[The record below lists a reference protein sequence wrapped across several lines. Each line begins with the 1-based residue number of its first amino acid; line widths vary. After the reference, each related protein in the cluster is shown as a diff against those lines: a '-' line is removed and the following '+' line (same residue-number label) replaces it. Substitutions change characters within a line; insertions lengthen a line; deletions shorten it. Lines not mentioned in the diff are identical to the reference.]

1 MANVKSVFWSVNRD
15 SKYGATVSVGYDVRV
30 TQGGEDPEIKRII
43 KTFDDD
49 GFVEILA
56 TKYFATEV
64 FSDDGDVFTW
74 VKKQVDDTKSN
85 ELLELYNA
93 WKLTKDIIDKEKQK
107 EEETTEN
114 EIKPKENNI
123 TSMFKGVTGSTIDTE
138 KQKVEENIKN
148 TSVILD
154 DVKTKAKNES
164 LLDLGDT
171 KLSTFASSL
180 GIDATKLSSLSNI
193 VSDISIS
200 SIDLNNSTDVKKMLL
215 EKITEKGLTGD
226 LLNKDLLE
234 NIGNTLKLNPNE
246 LENMISSQNSF
257 KILADIKS
265 IDQFT
270 SLDQTVKD
278 KIAQNNFLPDTN
290 MLSDVMSVS
299 INLSSPDKSK
309 KDEAKEV
316 AKTLQPKFAKLF
328 GMDAPQMNTVTINE
342 PTGVMGAKTVEKLP
356 FFIFSDN
363 IDPNSFTKNGKPKK
377 PIVVFTPKGYTGED
391 RLTPD
396 KELVISDDG
405 IVINNGIP
413 YAIREIQYT
422 SGDNVIQ
429 LLYDNYINI
438 KDVND
443 EYRVKLEK
451 WIESMDANARKKG
464 RDPLKPIL
472 EYKTES
478 KPVIIE
484 DSTSKPT
491 GDKNFIE
498 NFDKLDYRVQ
508 KVAAESMGF
517 SDDVGGVAKLKEVLE
532 KMKEYKRLDEI
543 SMSLKETLLSHVET
557 LNKQQTNNN
566 ETIPTYKEQHNI
578 TDQQYNSAIEMAYSI
593 KNIED
598 GKERFEYETNTG
610 KTIDEIKREVLQD
623 KNTQNSDSK
632 NSIPEYLKLDISLFQ
647 KDSNGKIIEP
657 FIYSGDVVLTDKKDQ
672 SGNALTRIP
681 IKFDKVLGN
690 FICKNMDLIS
700 LENAPN
706 TVTGNFDCSNNELKN
721 LVGGPK
727 NVYGTYY
734 AMNCNLQSLKGV
746 FTVKNI
752 DVSNNK
758 LVNLDSEPSSNEQP
772 NLFISGDGNFSNNL
786 INSLISNIDIH
797 GEFNLSKNF
806 INEDSFEVGGNSLP
820 RLYSNASL
828 IINNQLNEIKLNS
841 VFIRQKLGLKE
852 TTKVVN

>member
-49 GFVEILA
+49 GFVEILT

-114 EIKPKENNI
+114 EIKPKQNNI
-123 TSMFKGVTGSTIDTE
+123 TAMFKGVTGSTIDTE
-138 KQKVEENIKN
+138 KQKVEENIQN

-200 SIDLNNSTDVKKMLL
+200 NIDLNNPTDVKKMLL

-356 FFIFSDN
+356 LIILNDN
-363 IDPNSFTKNGKPKK
+363 IQPKNFTKNGKPKK
-377 PIVVFTPKGYTGED
+377 PIVVWTPRGYTGED
-391 RLTPD
+391 RMSPD
-396 KELVISDDG
+396 QELVISDDG
-405 IVINNGIP
+405 IVIYNGIP
-413 YAIREIQYT
+413 YSIREITILGQEDT
-422 SGDNVIQ
+422 SFIEDNTDDTDPDW
-429 LLYDNYINI
+429 LP
-438 KDVND
+438 
-443 EYRVKLEK
+443 VKK

-472 EYKTES
+472 DYKTES
-478 KPVIIE
+478 KQVIIE

-532 KMKEYKRLDEI
+532 KMKEYKRLDEM

-557 LNKQQTNNN
+557 LNKQQANNN
-566 ETIPTYKEQHNI
+566 QTIPTYKEQHNI
-578 TDQQYNSAIEMAYSI
+578 TDQQYDSAIGMAYSI

-610 KTIDEIKREVLQD
+610 KTIDEIKREVLLD

-632 NSIPEYLKLDISLFQ
+632 NLIPEYLKLDINLFQ

-657 FIYSGDVVLTDKKDQ
+657 FIYSGNVVLTDKKDEK
-672 SGNALTRIP
+672 GNALTRIP

-706 TVTGNFDCSNNELKN
+706 TVTGNFDCSNNYLKN

-734 AMNCNLQSLKGV
+734 AMNCELLSLKGV

-786 INSLISNIDIH
+786 INNLISNIDIH
-797 GEFNLSKNF
+797 GEFNLSKNY
-806 INEDSFEVGGNSLP
+806 INEDSFEVGDNSLP

-828 IINNQLNEIKLNS
+828 IINNQLNEIKLDS
-841 VFIRQKLGLKE
+841 VFIRKKLGLKE